1 MLFALVGYSP
11 RSRVTYESARVHR
24 DTWRRGRM
32 AVRGACAAER
42 CAGDRLSQ
50 RRDDSLDR
58 QS

>member
-1 MLFALVGYSP
+1 
-11 RSRVTYESARVHR
+11 
-24 DTWRRGRM
+24 M